1 MKDMKT
7 LITGFLLATCMFLMM
22 GQGNL
27 SQNLDFEVVG
37 NRYFIYDL
45 TNNKVIEYGS
55 YTEEGNVL
63 LFGSTEEL
71 AFKIGDMRNISIPRF
86 ND

>member
-55 YTEEGNVL
+55 YTEEGNAL
-63 LFGSTEEL
+63 LFGRTEEL